1 MTLRVHPDDIVKR
14 SESPLLA
21 EHHTWERVRIGQIA
35 HLQNGGAFS
44 SKLFNT
50 SETGMPVIRI
60 RNVGTTKST
69 TYYSGE
75 YQDKYLV
82 FPDDLLVGM
91 DGDFRVSRWQG
102 SPALLNQRVCR
113 LDMRNPQMY
122 DGRFL
127 YHVLQG
133 YLDAVHAVTSAVTV
147 KHLSSRTISQLP
159 VPLPPLAEQ
168 GRIVERIEELF
179 ARLDAVDASL
189 ASLLEK
195 LETLRSA
202 ILADAFHTNRPL
214 PPGWEKTT
222 IGKVCLKPQYGWT
235 SKSARVKGLPYIRT
249 TDLSGGSV
257 DWESVP
263 SCLTLPDD
271 ESKYLLNHGDI
282 LVCRAGSVGISY
294 LVTDPP
300 RAVFASYLIR
310 LRTKGGIVDP
320 QYLNLFMQSS
330 AYWNAISETKVGI
343 ATPNVNATRLASIP
357 FPLAPRD
364 RQRCIARRVGSRLG
378 KLDILTASMED
389 CLQTSKILRQSVL
402 AEAFAG
408 RLVPQDPDDEPASV
422 LLDRIRAS
430 RQARPQRRKVRA

>member
-1 MTLRVHPDDIVKR
+1 MTEPLPPGWVQTPLDSTVDILNRFRVPVNRKERAKRLGAVPYYGATGQVGWIDKPLFDEELLLLGEDGVPFLDREKEKAYLISGPSWVNNHAHVLRALKGAT
-14 SESPLLA
+14 S
-21 EHHTWERVRIGQIA
+21 
-35 HLQNGGAFS
+35 NGFLKHYLNHFDYRGYV
-44 SKLFNT
+44 N
-50 SETGMPVIRI
+50 
-60 RNVGTTKST
+60 GTTRLKLT
-69 TYYSGE
+69 
-75 YQDKYLV
+75 
-82 FPDDLLVGM
+82 
-91 DGDFRVSRWQG
+91 
-102 SPALLNQRVCR
+102 QRS
-113 LDMRNPQMY
+113 L
-122 DGRFL
+122 
-127 YHVLQG
+127 
-133 YLDAVHAVTSAVTV
+133 
-147 KHLSSRTISQLP
+147 RTMPL
-159 VPLPPLAEQ
+159 PLPPLAEQ

-300 RAVFASYLIR
+300 RA
-310 LRTKGGIVDP
+310 
-320 QYLNLFMQSS
+320 
-330 AYWNAISETKVGI
+330 
-343 ATPNVNATRLASIP
+343 
-357 FPLAPRD
+357 
-364 RQRCIARRVGSRLG
+364 C
-378 KLDILTASMED
+378 
-389 CLQTSKILRQSVL
+389 
-402 AEAFAG
+402 
-408 RLVPQDPDDEPASV
+408 
-422 LLDRIRAS
+422 
-430 RQARPQRRKVRA
+430 

>member
-1 MTLRVHPDDIVKR
+1 MGVPFFQGKAEFGDFYPTVKKWTTAPKKRAKQGDILLSVRAPVGPTNLAPFDCAIGRGLHAIRPLDGIDRNFILWSLRA
-14 SESPLLA
+14 SEHRL
-21 EHHTWERVRIGQIA
+21 RQIA
-35 HLQNGGAFS
+35 TGS
-44 SKLFNT
+44 TFN
-50 SETGMPVIRI
+50 
-60 RNVGTTKST
+60 
-69 TYYSGE
+69 
-75 YQDKYLV
+75 
-82 FPDDLLVGM
+82 
-91 DGDFRVSRWQG
+91 
-102 SPALLNQRVCR
+102 
-113 LDMRNPQMY
+113 
-122 DGRFL
+122 
-127 YHVLQG
+127 
-133 YLDAVHAVTSAVTV
+133 AVTGLQV
-147 KHLSSRTISQLP
+147 KNHKICIAPYR
-159 VPLPPLAEQ
+159 EQ

-408 RLVPQDPDDEPASV
+408 RLVPQDPNDEPASV

-430 RQARPQRRKVRA
+430 RQAKPQRRKVRP